1 MVFQAQAKAFSYLE
15 AAPALPSALNDKYY
29 ALQAI
34 LRQMGSVLIA
44 FSGGIDSTLVAWVA
58 YQVLGER
65 LLAVTAA
72 SPVEL
77 PGEVEQAA
85 RLAGEAGIPH
95 LVVEIDDLQD
105 PQFVANP
112 SDRCYFC
119 KRRRFLALG
128 ELASQH
134 GLRWLADGTNASD
147 SGDYRPGLRALE
159 EVGVR
164 SPLNEA
170 GLVKEEIRV
179 LARFLGLPNWNK
191 PAAPC
196 LATRIPYGVPVTL
209 EKVRLVGQAEL
220 FLHSLGFAVVRVR
233 WQPAEARIEVP
244 PADFDRLLDLRPE
257 IVVRLKQLGFTYV
270 SLDLTGY
277 RTGSLN
283 QVLPSPSSL

>member
-1 MVFQAQAKAFSYLE
+1 MDRQYLE
-15 AAPALPSALNDKYY
+15 AAPPLPSELSEKYR

-34 LRQMGSVLIA
+34 LGKMDSVLVA

-58 YQVLGER
+58 YQVLGGR
-65 LLAVTAA
+65 MLAVTAA

-77 PGEVEQAA
+77 PGEVEQAV
-85 RLAGEAGIPH
+85 RLATESGIPH

-112 SDRCYFC
+112 AGRCYFC
-119 KRRRFLALG
+119 KKRRFLALR

-134 GLRWLADGTNASD
+134 GLRWLVDGTNAGD
-147 SGDYRPGLRALE
+147 AGDYRPGLRALA

-170 GLVKEEIRV
+170 GLVKEEIRL
-179 LARFLGLPNWNK
+179 LARFLGLPNWDK

-196 LATRIPYGVPVTL
+196 LATRIPYGLPVTL
-209 EKVRLVGQAEL
+209 EKVRQIGQAEL
-220 FLHSLGFAVVRVR
+220 FLHSLRFTVVRVR
-233 WQPAEARIEVP
+233 WQPAAARIEIP
-244 PADFDRLLDLRPE
+244 PADFDRLLDHRAE
-257 IVVRLKQLGFTYV
+257 IVDRLKQLGFTYV

-283 QVLPSPSSL
+283 QVLLSPSSI